1 MTTSSARCHSTGT
14 TTWKDSLS
22 IAGNTGTNPIG
33 TTLWFN
39 AMIRTK
45 QEHYNFRDMKDT
57 ASMVVVLIK
66 TCFVLFQSLT
76 MLK

>member
-39 AMIRTK
+39 ANDTYKARTL
-45 QEHYNFRDMKDT
+45 QF
-57 ASMVVVLIK
+57 S
-66 TCFVLFQSLT
+66 
-76 MLK
+76 